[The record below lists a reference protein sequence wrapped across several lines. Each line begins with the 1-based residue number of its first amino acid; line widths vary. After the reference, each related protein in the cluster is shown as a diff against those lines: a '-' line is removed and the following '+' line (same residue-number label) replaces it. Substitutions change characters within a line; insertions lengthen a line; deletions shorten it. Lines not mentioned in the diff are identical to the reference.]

1 MDIENCFDAPPHQR
15 SLYWLQMDFERHTGQ
30 KKKKKNSSFCGDER
44 WLLGTRHKEL
54 DMFILFKQKC
64 SEMKQFIK
72 VIGK

>member
-1 MDIENCFDAPPHQR
+1 MLLLTNIVCIDCRWILKDTQ
-15 SLYWLQMDFERHTGQ
+15 GK